1 LTDERQRMTEAKR
14 GEIIVSD
21 AIHKEVDFKA
31 SPQQVYEALLDAKQF
46 SAFSGAA
53 AEIQREAGGAFSCFD
68 GFISGRNIELAA
80 HRRIVQA
87 WRVKIWPGV
96 LLDRHIRVAC
106 EGFRYSPDH
115 GA

>member
-1 LTDERQRMTEAKR
+1 M
-14 GEIIVSD
+14 SD

-31 SPQQVYEALLDAKQF
+31 SPQHVYDALLDAKQF

-53 AEIQREAGGAFSCFD
+53 AEFQREAGGEFSCFD

-87 WRVKIWPGV
+87 WRVKIWP
-96 LLDRHIRVAC
+96 
-106 EGFRYSPDH
+106 EGFYSIVTFEFASAGLGYSPDH